1 LKTISDYFYRFS
13 TGWIALAGAV
23 IFMVFSVMALPAQ
36 SAQTEIYSHGSG
48 SPDTTLFYNSK
59 TIIGMA
65 DAYGEEGRAAY
76 LQARWTFDLA
86 FPLIYS
92 FFMVTS
98 ISFLFTRCS
107 WNNSRIRLLN
117 LTPLAALVF
126 DLAENTSASVV
137 MAEFPKQNTW
147 GQFLAPIFTPI
158 KWFFVTFSLL
168 LVLIGLVSWIIKS
181 FYPGSK
187 Q

>member
-1 LKTISDYFYRFS
+1 LKRISDFFYRFS
-13 TGWIALAGAV
+13 TGWIALIGTV
-23 IFMVFSVMALPAQ
+23 IFVAFSVMALPTQ
-36 SAQTEIYSHGSG
+36 SAQTETYSHGLG

-65 DAYGEEGRAAY
+65 EAYGEEGRAAY

-86 FPLIYS
+86 FPLVYT
-92 FFMVTS
+92 FFMITS
-98 ISFLFTRCS
+98 ISFLFARCS
-107 WNNSRIRLLN
+107 WNSSRIRLLN
-117 LTPLAALVF
+117 LAPLAALVF

-137 MAEFPKQNTW
+137 MAAFPQQHTW

-168 LVLIGLVSWIIKS
+168 LVLLGLVSWIIK
-181 FYPGSK
+181 GITNKSK
-187 Q
+187 K